1 MPLPMPSVRITDDCM
16 EAYMTVYPTGTP
28 ENYTVEYLADILHLN
43 HVKIGIMQEMLQLI
57 VSQRIYNKELLVAKG
72 VEAQPGQ
79 DGYFE
84 YMFETD
90 LSQKPIENK
99 DGTVDYKNIKM
110 IELVNEGQVIAVY
123 HASTA
128 GTNGYNLQAQFQMAK
143 HGIELPPLR
152 GTGFQRMEDGIT
164 YQATVSGKITEMNN
178 RVNIFPVHEL
188 FGDVDLSSGNIE
200 FNGDVII
207 HGNVLDGMSV
217 KASGTV
223 TVDKIVESAYIEGR
237 KGVILRGGVLGRNGA
252 TIRSKGNIAAMFF
265 EYADVEAAGDIE
277 AEYFLDSRVYS
288 GGRIAL
294 SGKKGCIVGG
304 KTHAVRGMDVY
315 EVGNAAGAN
324 TEISV
329 GVSRGA
335 IGELATLERLL
346 KDEEDQ
352 LQRIEEGLVQFETIM
367 REKGCSF
374 RDDPRRMSLVKEKI
388 RLSAQIAGKREQL
401 STFEK
406 IREVSGNASVK
417 VVRAV
422 YPGTRVCVDEQ
433 YVQVQELQKAVEF
446 KKYMGSIGMF
456 NMGYTVRSDS

>member
-16 EAYMTVYPTGTP
+16 EAYMTVYPTGAP
-28 ENYTVEYLADILHLN
+28 ENYTVEYLADVLHLN
-43 HVKIGIMQEMLQLI
+43 HVKIGIIQEMLQAI
-57 VSQRIYNKELLVAKG
+57 VNQHIYNKEVLVARG
-72 VEAQPGQ
+72 MAAQPGQ

-90 LSQKPIENK
+90 LSQKPIENE

-128 GTNGYNLQAQFQMAK
+128 GTNGYNLQAQFQLAK
-143 HGIELPPLR
+143 HGVELPPLR

-164 YQATVSGKITEMNN
+164 YQATVSGKIMEMNN

-223 TVDKIVESAYIEGR
+223 TVDKVVESAYIEGR

-252 TIRSKGNIAAMFF
+252 TIRSKGNIAALFF

-277 AEYFLDSRVYS
+277 GEYFLDSRVYA
-288 GGRIAL
+288 GGRINL

-304 KTHAVRGMDVY
+304 KTHAVRGIDAY
-315 EVGNAAGAN
+315 EVGNAAGMN
-324 TEISV
+324 TEVSV
-329 GVSRGA
+329 GVSQGA

-346 KDEEDQ
+346 KDEEGQ

-374 RDDPRRMSLVKEKI
+374 RDDPRRTSLVKEKI

-401 STFEK
+401 SMFAK
-406 IREVSGNASVK
+406 MREVSGNASVK
-417 VVRAV
+417 VARAV

-433 YVQVQELQKAVEF
+433 HVQVQEFHKAVEF

-456 NMGYTVRSDS
+456 NMGYTVRNDS